1 MIKTS
6 TLVLLFFSLI
16 EIAGAQMPTVG
27 GFAAAPDS
35 WLLSKGPTWF
45 YRTSASLEPASLTF
59 RNPTEKEQPII
70 DQAIHLFQRSSA
82 KSMALINGN
91 EVVWVGYKGGSD
103 EKSTFMS
110 YSVAKTVTSMAVGK
124 AICAQKFSLGSLTQD
139 LVPELKGTDLGK
151 ATVRQLLMM
160 SSGTWEGNSDSTV
173 TTKNQ
178 NADINA
184 GRISLLDVL
193 KTPLVNSAHIGPLS
207 VSRKPGEYFAYR
219 STDPFTIGVIIN
231 KTTGMSYA
239 RWLENNVLLPAG
251 IEGTAIIGQD
261 RFNFGRASGD
271 IALTMNDWVRLAVWV
286 KRNEMSSGCFGDYVR
301 QASRTQI
308 ENKSKKTGQSFDG
321 YGYFIWTDNLRLRDS
336 YWAIGH
342 GGQRIGWNHKNQKII
357 IAFSNVENYM
367 IDLYNLYRDWA
378 TLGD

>member
-1 MIKTS
+1 MLKIS
-6 TLVLLFFSLI
+6 TLVLLLFSLTR
-16 EIAGAQMPTVG
+16 IACAQMPMAG
-27 GFAAAPDS
+27 GFSAAPDN
-35 WLLSKGPTWF
+35 WLLSKGPDWF
-45 YRTSASLEPASLTF
+45 YRTSASLEPTALTF
-59 RNPTEKEQPII
+59 RNPTKNEQPIV

-82 KSMALINGN
+82 KSMALVNKN
-91 EVVWVGYKGGSD
+91 EVVWVGYKPGTD

-110 YSVAKTVTSMAVGK
+110 YSVAKTLTSMAVGK
-124 AICAQKFSLGSLTQD
+124 AICAQKFTLSSVTQD

-160 SSGTWEGNSDSTV
+160 SSGTWEGNPDSTV
-173 TTKNQ
+173 TSRNQ

-184 GRISLLDVL
+184 GRMSLLDVL
-193 KTPLVNSAHIGPLS
+193 KTPLVNSAHIGSSS

-219 STDPFTIGVIIN
+219 STDPFTLGIIIN
-231 KTTGMSYA
+231 KTTGTTFA

-251 IEGTAIIGQD
+251 IEASAIIGQD

-301 QASRTQI
+301 EASRTQI
-308 ENKSKKTGQSFDG
+308 ENKSKKTGQSFYG
-321 YGYFIWTDNLRLRDS
+321 YGYFIWTDNLKLRDS
-336 YWAIGH
+336 YWAVGH

-367 IDLYNLYRDWA
+367 NDLYNLYRDWA
-378 TLGD
+378 SVTD